1 MIDYRLPMRNKVLIA
16 AFSAVGVAG
25 LLIRPIYP
33 KSIFVA
39 LFVMSVS
46 FAAYSI
52 FYVCK
57 LFREWNDIP
66 TLQRRL
72 LMMILLSSLGGSL
85 YMIYLTLRSMLAQ

>member
-39 LFVMSVS
+39 LFVMSVF

-85 YMIYLTLRSMLAQ
+85 YIIYLTLRLAQ

>member
-1 MIDYRLPMRNKVLIA
+1 MNDYRLPMRNKVLIA

-25 LLIRPIYP
+25 LLLRPIYP

-39 LFVMSVS
+39 LFVMSVF

-52 FYVCK
+52 FYVCM
-57 LFREWNDIP
+57 LFREWNEVP

-72 LMMILLSSLGGSL
+72 LMMIILISLGVSL

>member
-39 LFVMSVS
+39 LFVMSVF